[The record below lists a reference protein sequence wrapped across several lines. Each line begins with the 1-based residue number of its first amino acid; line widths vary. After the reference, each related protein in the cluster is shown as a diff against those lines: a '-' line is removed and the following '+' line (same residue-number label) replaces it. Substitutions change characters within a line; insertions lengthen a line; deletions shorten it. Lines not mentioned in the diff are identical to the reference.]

1 MRQMRILVMYDLPVG
16 TVDERKKMNQF
27 RKFLKKNGFIML
39 QESVYTK
46 LCLNNNSSKLVK
58 NKIESNVPK
67 NGSVIILE
75 ITEKQFASMEFV
87 IGEKESDILDDL
99 SRFILI

>member
-16 TVDERKKMNQF
+16 NVDERKKMNQF

-46 LCLNNNSSKLVK
+46 LSLNNNSSKLVR
-58 NKIESNVPK
+58 NKIENNVPK
-67 NGSVIILE
+67 KGSVIILE
-75 ITEKQFASMEFV
+75 ITEKQFANMKYV
-87 IGEKESDILDDL
+87 IGEKGEEILDDL
-99 SRFILI
+99 SRFISI

>member
-16 TVDERKKMNQF
+16 NVDERKKMNQF

-46 LCLNNNSSKLVK
+46 LSLNNNSSKLVR
-58 NKIESNVPK
+58 NKIENNVPK
-67 NGSVIILE
+67 TGSVINLE
-75 ITEKQFASMEFV
+75 ITEKQFANMKYV
-87 IGEKESDILDDL
+87 IGEKGEEILDDL
-99 SRFILI
+99 SRFISI